1 MTLNLVTTNCSR
13 LLAVRFLSPRPGNLG
28 PGFGASPISL
38 WTFGY
43 LVIWLKFRSWFSRSE
58 LRPHTISQWCLV
70 VECANLHLVRS
81 QSHLISSMS
90 GRQAQESLI
99 PQQTLVSVQLWCVVV
114 QVEELP
120 VWIASFNSL
129 LPQEVPAYIAGALAA
144 CRVLAENFSYGFD
157 STTPFTRSSLFCNQ
171 NQLRSLS
178 RCLYLKHSTPQ

>member
-1 MTLNLVTTNCSR
+1 MTLNRVTPNCSH
-13 LLAVRFLSPRPGNLG
+13 LLTVRFLSPSPGSPRPG
-28 PGFGASPISL
+28 FRASQISL

-58 LRPHTISQWCLV
+58 LRPHTVSQWFHV
-70 VECANLHLVRS
+70 VECGKLHLVRS
-81 QSHLISSMS
+81 QTHLISSMS

-129 LPQEVPAYIAGALAA
+129 LPP
-144 CRVLAENFSYGFD
+144 EN
-157 STTPFTRSSLFCNQ
+157 SSLC
-171 NQLRSLS
+171 SWS
-178 RCLYLKHSTPQ
+178 PGCLPNSGWELLLWLWFHNSIHQK